1 MPLYRECPSCRA
13 LLTEDQLTA
22 AEGLCPYCDARVG
35 AVGEYASPDAA
46 PDFRRRRPLAP
57 LSVPEPLGGKLGTA
71 LFLLFEQ
78 FAVIAGL
85 MLLIKLPSNIA
96 IDRMVARNPNPVD
109 PFDVLRLRFLV
120 DLFFGPI
127 YMAGIVTLL
136 ANRMEGL
143 QTTFI
148 EAARA
153 GLHNWARLFAAQI
166 VSRVFILCGLLLFI
180 VPGIVL
186 AIRYCLIEEVVVLD
200 GAGVA
205 DSRARSSAL
214 TAGKE
219 LKILAAGA
227 VSIFLVVS
235 FSLLGVDLAEQ
246 AGLLD
251 HPLSRAAVLSLV
263 DVFTIFN
270 SIVLFLYYWEARAE
284 REYDADLLHPAPKEV
299 QRHEP

>member
-1 MPLYRECPSCRA
+1 MPRYRECPSCRA

-22 AEGLCPYCDARVG
+22 REGLCPYCDARVG
-35 AVGEYASPDAA
+35 DQGEFASPDAA

-57 LSVPEPLGGKLGTA
+57 LSVPEPLGGKLGMA

-78 FAVIAGL
+78 FAIIAGL
-85 MLLIKLPSNIA
+85 MLLIKLPSNMA
-96 IDRMVARNPNPVD
+96 IEAIVARNPNPVD
-109 PFDVLRLRFLV
+109 PLDVLRLRFLV

-136 ANRMEGL
+136 ANRMVGL
-143 QTTFI
+143 PTTFRD
-148 EAARA
+148 AARA
-153 GLHNWARLFAAQI
+153 GLRNWAPLFVAQI
-166 VSRVFILCGLLLFI
+166 VSRFFILCGLVLFI
-180 VPGIVL
+180 VPGVVL
-186 AIRYCLIEEVVVLD
+186 AIRYCLIDEVMVLD
-200 GAGVA
+200 GVSVA

-219 LKILAAGA
+219 FKILAAGV
-227 VSIFLVVS
+227 VSIFLVVA
-235 FSLLGVDLAEQ
+235 FSLLAVDLAEQ

-251 HPLSRAAVLSLV
+251 RPLPRAAVLSLA

-284 REYDADLLHPAPKEV
+284 REYAELLQPADKA
-299 QRHEP
+299 QDFEP

>member
-13 LLTEDQLTA
+13 LLTEEQLNSTR
-22 AEGLCPYCDARVG
+22 GLCPYCDSRVG
-35 AVGEYASPDAA
+35 ESDEFASPDAA
-46 PDFRRRRPLAP
+46 PDFRRRRSLAP
-57 LSVPEPLGGKLGTA
+57 ISVPEPIGGKLGTA

-78 FAVIAGL
+78 FAIIAGL
-85 MLLIKLPSNIA
+85 MLIIKLPSNIA
-96 IDRMVARNPNPVD
+96 IEVIADRNPNPVD
-109 PFDVLRLRFLV
+109 PFEVLRLRFLV

-127 YMAGIVTLL
+127 YMAGVVTLL
-136 ANRMEGL
+136 ANRMAGL
-143 QTTFI
+143 PTTFS

-166 VSRVFILCGLLLFI
+166 VARIFIVCGLILFI
-180 VPGIVL
+180 VPGVVL
-186 AIRYCLIEEVVVLD
+186 AVRYCLIDEAVVLE
-200 GAGVA
+200 GAGAA

-227 VSIFLVVS
+227 ASIFLAVS
-235 FSLLGVDLAEQ
+235 FGVLVVDLAEQ
-246 AGLLD
+246 AGLLE
-251 HPLSRAAVLSLV
+251 HPAARAAVFSLA

-284 REYDADLLHPAPKEV
+284 RESEAEVAQPAAKEA
-299 QRHEP
+299 QNYEL